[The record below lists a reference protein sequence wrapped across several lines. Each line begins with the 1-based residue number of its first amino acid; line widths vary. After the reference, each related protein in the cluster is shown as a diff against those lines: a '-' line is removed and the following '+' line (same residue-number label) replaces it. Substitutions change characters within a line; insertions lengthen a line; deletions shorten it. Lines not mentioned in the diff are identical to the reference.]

1 MFRRP
6 VHREA
11 ARVLGAFDERA
22 LRRCR
27 CLFGG
32 GTQIALE
39 LDEFRES
46 RDIDFLCSDATGY
59 AELRSLARSG
69 GGQALL
75 PRAAEGGLVLP
86 REIRADQYGVRFP
99 VVAGEWTFKVEMIR
113 EGRIAL
119 GPGERLAGCPV
130 DALAREDVFAEKLL
144 ANSDRWADKSTLAR
158 DLIDLSALRHRHGPI
173 PASAWAKAES
183 AYGAPVRG
191 DLRQAIALFQGD
203 LEFQRRCFEGLRIE
217 RPEPVLEGL
226 ALLEVEG
233 AG

>member
-1 MFRRP
+1 
-6 VHREA
+6 
-11 ARVLGAFDERA
+11 VLQAFDERA

-69 GGQALL
+69 GVEGLL
-75 PRAAEGGLVLP
+75 PRAAGEGLVLP

-99 VVAGEWTFKVEMIR
+99 VVAGDWTFKIEMIR

-119 GPGERLAGCPV
+119 GPGQTLAGCPV
-130 DALAREDVFAEKLL
+130 EVLAREDIVAEKLL
-144 ANSDRWADKSTLAR
+144 ANSDRGADRGSLAR
-158 DLIDLSALRHRHGPI
+158 DVIDLAALRHRYGPI
-173 PASAWAKAES
+173 PPGVWAKAEG
-183 AYGAPVRG
+183 AYGALVRE
-191 DLRQAIALFQGD
+191 DLRQAITLFLGN

-217 RPEPVLEGL
+217 QPEVVLEGL
-226 ALLEVEG
+226 ARLEAEG
-233 AG
+233 AGPARG